1 MKIEQLS
8 VYKVDAY
15 ELIELL
21 QKHFKDNT
29 LGKRLLVDQ
38 QLWSNYT
45 YDLIHVDGYIT
56 DEEAESINYIKNKI
70 PKVETLMNVLVIN
83 GSLEPG
89 YYLISIMY

>member
-15 ELIELL
+15 ELIALL
-21 QKHFKDNT
+21 QKYFKDDN
-29 LGKRLLVDQ
+29 LGKRLLTNQ

-45 YDLIHVDGYIT
+45 YDLIHIDGYIT
-56 DEEAESINYIKNKI
+56 DEEAESINQIKTKL
-70 PKVETLMNVLVIN
+70 PKLETLMNVLVIN
-83 GSLEPG
+83 GQIEPG